1 MGNRLVLL
9 AIGLALA
16 SPAAR
21 AQPTPQNPPAT
32 VAQPAPAQQNAPK
45 SAPAKQAVPKGTPST
60 PADDRNC
67 VGVVSNFGETFT
79 VKKVGIVVF
88 QNEENKVPIES
99 WRIDDLVVAK
109 VSGVLNK
116 RAAVRRVT
124 APKGAFSSLD
134 APQPFRNYDS
144 DLGALLRTVTAGTRC
159 PRYIV
164 VTRGSTGYG
173 NSNQVL
179 NGLGI
184 VASSALMGGFQLH
197 ALAGLRV
204 YSGETFAV
212 AKQKSLSSGQSTF
225 MTGIHGPHREVDK
238 SFWPD
243 PADAAQQNSKLRE
256 ATRDL
261 VGQSLDKTLPELLAN

>member
-9 AIGLALA
+9 AVGLAFA
-16 SPAAR
+16 SSAA
-21 AQPTPQNPPAT
+21 Q
-32 VAQPAPAQQNAPK
+32 AQPAPQNPAATAPAKQNPPK
-45 SAPAKQAVPKGTPST
+45 SAPAKQAVPKGAP
-60 PADDRNC
+60 PAQADDRNC
-67 VGVVSNFGETFT
+67 VGVVSNLGETFT

-109 VSGVLNK
+109 VGAVLNK

-124 APKGAFSSLD
+124 TSRGAFSSLD
-134 APQPFRNYDS
+134 APQPFRNYDA
-144 DLGALLRTVTAGTRC
+144 DLGALLRTATAGTRC
-159 PRYIV
+159 PRYVV
-164 VTRGSTGYG
+164 VTRSSTGFG

-184 VASSALMGGFQLH
+184 VASSGLLGGVHLH

-204 YSGETFAV
+204 YSGETFSV
-212 AKQKSLSSGQSTF
+212 QTQKPLSSAQSTF
-225 MTGIHGPHREVDK
+225 MTGIQGPHRDVDK

-243 PADAAQQNSKLRE
+243 PADVAQQNSKLRE
-256 ATRDL
+256 AKRDL